1 MEVSE
6 FLSSRRFIEIEFSL
20 VNYIISRVDD
30 NRAKKKNSVT
40 NNCSD
45 KR

>member
-6 FLSSRRFIEIEFSL
+6 FLSSCRFIEIEFSP
-20 VNYIISRVDD
+20 VNYIISYVDV
-30 NRAKKKNSVT
+30 NRAKKKKSVT